1 MEIWSFF
8 DWWGSTIPT
17 RPVWKTLQPKNFL
30 SQSGCLILLRK
41 SSPERLYHLNLFFC
55 LAVPDY
61 YWNVQNKVWLLMA
74 FAVLCKCVFLNVK
87 LIFLYIFKYVLTSCL
102 YQFTFYIIYYICI
115 INNNKYSN
123 NSNSN
128 NNIYMYIY
136 IYILYIYIHFSL
148 CTIFNI
154 PFSSFKYQIQKKK
167 KSANCPLSFFS
178 YILKCKISWQT

>member
-1 MEIWSFF
+1 
-8 DWWGSTIPT
+8 
-17 RPVWKTLQPKNFL
+17 
-30 SQSGCLILLRK
+30 
-41 SSPERLYHLNLFFC
+41 
-55 LAVPDY
+55 
-61 YWNVQNKVWLLMA
+61 MA

-123 NSNSN
+123 NSN

-136 IYILYIYIHFSL
+136 IYYIYIHFSL

-167 KSANCPLSFFS
+167 KICKLSFVFLFIYFKMQDFLTDISSLIVFYFAKQTNRLFS
-178 YILKCKISWQT
+178 CFLEVS